1 MTESEFDEL
10 QARVARSA
18 RTHIGGVAA
27 GAGEARAALV
37 AKLLE
42 EMTRERLAKLVGE
55 AVARV
60 SGEALA

>member
-10 QARVARSA
+10 QARVTRSA
-18 RTHIGGVAA
+18 RTHIGRVAA